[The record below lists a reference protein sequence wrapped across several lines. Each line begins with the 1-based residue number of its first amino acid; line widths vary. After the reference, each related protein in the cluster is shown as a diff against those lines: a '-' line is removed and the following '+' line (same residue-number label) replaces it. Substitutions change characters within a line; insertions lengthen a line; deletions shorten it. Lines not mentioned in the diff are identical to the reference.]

1 MSGVERR
8 RLFCAILFHL
18 AAALCVIWSL
28 CVLIERATEEV
39 RKNQI
44 GWPFWTKLVVVTV
57 GLTGGVVFMYIQCKQ
72 YLQLCGRWRAR
83 NRILLIQN
91 APEKMHIPHSPPL
104 PRGGRYGGNSAAT
117 AGSISNNSASL
128 YRNIDFYDGGSAQA
142 QVMANIESSA
152 MNSER
157 DFILDDASQLSF
169 KPLRQG
175 SGSINNMFDQRTNKS
190 ACSDSTTSNPIIQE
204 RRSVGS
210 VYKVRC
216 LESAVFLENADILN
230 TNSDRKY
237 YRHSSV
243 LLLPA
248 GSDSEKF
255 DLQQGVPLQDSTRRY
270 SDTKLL
276 QHFDAVTLQQRL
288 DEFLEQEGRTGA
300 HSVDVLTSSSQP
312 STKVVT
318 KPKIL
323 TRDNASPTTIAATA
337 PRNAVSDSDTV
348 PKKGEAYQPEL
359 PWGDVL
365 YSEAQVREMLRQARQ
380 QNPKHFEFQSSSIS
394 MTSEPPPS
402 SVGEYTSTE
411 PVASLSVSNVES
423 ESTVTNSKP

>member
-8 RLFCAILFHL
+8 RLFCAILFHF

-39 RKNQI
+39 RKGQI

-91 APEKMHIPHSPPL
+91 APEKIHIAHSPTL
-104 PRGGRYGGNSAAT
+104 PQRCYGNSAA
-117 AGSISNNSASL
+117 AGSISINSASL
-128 YRNIDFYDGGSAQA
+128 YRNIDFYDGAAQA
-142 QVMANIESSA
+142 QVLANIEQCQSSA

-190 ACSDSTTSNPIIQE
+190 ACSDSTTSNPIIQQE
-204 RRSVGS
+204 QRSVGS
-210 VYKVRC
+210 VFKVRC

-248 GSDSEKF
+248 DTEKL
-255 DLQQGVPLQDSTRRY
+255 DMQPSLHDARRY

-276 QHFDAVTLQQRL
+276 QRFNPAALHQRL
-288 DEFLEQEGRTGA
+288 DEFLGQQVRHET
-300 HSVDVLTSSSQP
+300 HSADAL
-312 STKVVT
+312 ST
-318 KPKIL
+318 
-323 TRDNASPTTIAATA
+323 ATA
-337 PRNAVSDSDTV
+337 NHPPSAKPIKSQAVTTTSPPQLTDLSHARQSSLENLSNNNQQQLQHHQSPIRDTSRPV
-348 PKKGEAYQPEL
+348 EPLHPH
-359 PWGDVL
+359 GDVFKSL
-365 YSEAQVREMLRQARQ
+365 PNLIADSTTTTTTSP
-380 QNPKHFEFQSSSIS
+380 NQS
-394 MTSEPPPS
+394 
-402 SVGEYTSTE
+402 
-411 PVASLSVSNVES
+411 
-423 ESTVTNSKP
+423 